1 MCYDS
6 RNIITMKISKLTCMA
21 LVYVALGSLASA
33 QAVKPPAPPEK
44 PSAKVS
50 GTSTPD
56 ATQVPLT
63 AAVITIPGT
72 CDKPEPNKTKTP
84 DCKTVITRA
93 EFEQLLNA
101 VAPGAPPASR
111 RQLASR
117 YANGLVMAHQAHEMG
132 LDQGPRYDE
141 LIKISRIQVLSQELV
156 KHLQE
161 KSAAISDKE
170 VEDYYQS
177 NLPTYQEADV
187 LRLYVPRTKQPDP
200 KEKLSDEEAKKREE
214 EFQDAMKK
222 EAESLRARAAAGED
236 FDALQKE
243 ASAKAG
249 FPAGTANTKLGKVR
263 RTTLPPEQ
271 SSVMDL
277 KAGQVSEVFS
287 TPGGYFV
294 YKVVETNT
302 LPIEKVREEIRGT
315 LRSQRMK
322 DSMAAIQ
329 QASTPQLN
337 DQYFGEAPAAPQ
349 APPKGE
355 IKSPAKSPDSVP
367 K

>member
-1 MCYDS
+1 MELF
-6 RNIITMKISKLTCMA
+6 KLICLA
-21 LVYVALGSLASA
+21 LVYVAFGSPAWA
-33 QAVKPPAPPEK
+33 QAVKPPAPPGK
-44 PSAKVS
+44 PAAQPS

-63 AAVITIPGT
+63 VAVVTIPGT
-72 CDKPEPNKTKTP
+72 CDKPDPNRTKTS

-111 RQLASR
+111 RQLATR
-117 YANGLVMAHQAHEMG
+117 YANGVVMAHQAHEMG
-132 LDQGPRYDE
+132 LDQGPRYEE
-141 LIKISRIQVLSQELV
+141 LIKIVRIQVLSQELV

-161 KSAAISDKE
+161 KSSAISDKE

-177 NLPTYQEADV
+177 NAPTYQEADV
-187 LRLYVPRTKQPDP
+187 LRMYVPRTKQPDS
-200 KEKLSDEEAKKREE
+200 KEKLSDEDAKKRDEE
-214 EFQDAMKK
+214 LQDAMKK
-222 EAESLRARAAAGED
+222 EAESLRTRAAAGED

-249 FPAGTANTKLGKVR
+249 FTAGSANTKLGKVR
-263 RTTLPPEQ
+263 RQTLPPEQ

-294 YKVVETNT
+294 YKAIETNT
-302 LPIEKVREEIRGT
+302 LPLEKVREEIRGT

-322 DSMAAIQ
+322 DAMAAIQ

-337 DQYFGEAPAAPQ
+337 DQYFGEAPATPQ

-355 IKSPAKSPDSVP
+355 LKPPAKSPDSVP

>member
-1 MCYDS
+1 MELF
-6 RNIITMKISKLTCMA
+6 KLVCLA
-21 LVYVALGSLASA
+21 LVYIAFALPAWA
-33 QAVKPPAPPEK
+33 QATKPPVPPEK
-44 PSAKVS
+44 PAAKVS

-56 ATQVPLT
+56 ATQVPQT

-72 CDKPEPNKTKTP
+72 CDKPEPNKTKTS

-101 VAPGAPPASR
+101 VAPGAPSASR
-111 RQLASR
+111 RQLATR
-117 YANGLVMAHQAHEMG
+117 YANGVAMAHQAHEMG
-132 LDQGPRYDE
+132 LDQGPRYEE
-141 LIKISRIQVLSQELV
+141 LIKIGRIQVLSQELV

-161 KSAAISDKE
+161 KSSAISDKD
-170 VEDYYQS
+170 VEDYYQN

-187 LRLYVPRTKQPDP
+187 LRLYVPRSKQPDP
-200 KEKLSDEEAKKREE
+200 KEKLSEEETKKRDE
-214 EFQDAMKK
+214 EFQDTMKK

-243 ASAKAG
+243 ASGKAG
-249 FPAGTANTKLGKVR
+249 FPAGTTNTKLGKVR
-263 RTTLPPEQ
+263 RQTLPPEQ

-302 LPIEKVREEIRGT
+302 LPLEKVREEIRGT

-329 QASTPQLN
+329 KASTPQLN
-337 DQYFGEAPAAPQ
+337 DQYFGEAPATPQ

-355 IKSPAKSPDSVP
+355 VKPPAKSTDSVP